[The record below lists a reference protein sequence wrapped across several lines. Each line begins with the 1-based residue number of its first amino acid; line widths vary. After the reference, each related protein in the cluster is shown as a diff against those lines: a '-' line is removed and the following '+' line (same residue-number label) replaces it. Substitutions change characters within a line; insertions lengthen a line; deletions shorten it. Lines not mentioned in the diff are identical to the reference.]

1 MPLQMEDFMRDYVII
16 SDATCD
22 LSQEYV
28 DKNNIEIIG
37 MNVYMGDQSFVHYL
51 DFRNMNIEDFYHH
64 LNNGVVA
71 TTSQVNALTYE
82 EKFSKYLKEGK
93 DVLYICFSSGLSGT
107 YEACLLCANMLN
119 EKYENKVYVVDSL
132 AASSGE
138 GLLVMGACNNKQKG
152 LTIEENVQW
161 LEENKL
167 RIAHWFTVDDL
178 MYLKRGGRLNTTSAI
193 VGSALKI
200 KPILHVDD
208 EGHLVNVAKAHGR
221 KSSIKML
228 FDKFDSSFID
238 NDLPVIITHGNC
250 IDDALIL
257 KEMVNNKYPDKEVL
271 INDMGFVIASHTGP
285 NILVILFYSTGR

>member
-1 MPLQMEDFMRDYVII
+1 MRDYVII

-37 MNVYMGDQSFVHYL
+37 MNVYMDDQSFVHYL
-51 DFRNMNIEDFYHH
+51 DFRNMNIEDFYNR

-71 TTSQVNALTYE
+71 TTSQVNALIYE
-82 EKFSKYLKEGK
+82 EIFSKYLQDGK
-93 DVLYICFSSGLSGT
+93 DVLFICFSSGLSGT

-138 GLLVMGACNNKQKG
+138 GLLVIGANNNKQKG

-161 LEENKL
+161 LEDNKL

-208 EGHLVNVAKAHGR
+208 EGHLINVVKAHGR

-250 IDDALIL
+250 LDDALIL

-285 NILVILFYSTGR
+285 NILAILFYSTGR

>member
-1 MPLQMEDFMRDYVII
+1 MEVFMRDYVII

-28 DKNNIEIIG
+28 DKNNIDIIG

-51 DFRNMNIEDFYHH
+51 DFRNMSINDFYHN
-64 LNNGVVA
+64 LYNGVIA
-71 TTSQVNALTYE
+71 TTSQINSLVYE
-82 EKFSKYLKEGK
+82 EIFSKYLKEGK
-93 DVLYICFSSGLSGT
+93 DVLYICFSSGLSST
-107 YEACLLCANMLN
+107 YEVSVLCANMLN
-119 EKYENKVYVVDSL
+119 EKYDNKVYVVDSL

-138 GLLVMGACNNKQKG
+138 GLLVMGANNNKQNG

-161 LEENKL
+161 LEENKF

-178 MYLKRGGRLNTTSAI
+178 MYLKRGGRLSTTSAI

-200 KPILHVDD
+200 KPLLHVDD
-208 EGHLVNVAKAHGR
+208 EGHLINVAKAHGR

-228 FDKFDSSFID
+228 FNKFDSSYVESS
-238 NDLPVIITHGNC
+238 LPVIITHGNC
-250 IDDALIL
+250 LDDALML

-285 NILVILFYSTGR
+285 NILAMLFYSTGR